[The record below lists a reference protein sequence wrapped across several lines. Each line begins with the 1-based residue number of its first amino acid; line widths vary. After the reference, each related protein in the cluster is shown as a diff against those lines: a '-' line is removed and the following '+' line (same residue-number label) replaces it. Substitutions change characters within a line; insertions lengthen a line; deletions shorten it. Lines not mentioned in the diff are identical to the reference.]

1 MKKSLLLSLCMSV
14 FAIAMHAQTEPTIVS
29 DVTSKLQNADFS
41 ADTPV
46 STTVYTYDYNMPDD
60 GVGAS
65 GESLFG
71 MQAVTGWT
79 ASAPSNNVKIMQ
91 NSEDKSNVRDD
102 EANAKASGIFA
113 YLDPDAN
120 LDEQPGLGGAYY
132 APYYGSEAVEGGQSL
147 GLVSVWGATLQ
158 YTQDVT
164 LPAGDYMMIARIYN
178 ASGTGAVASSRNG
191 FAGGDVQTY
200 SAKTVY
206 PSTEWE
212 NDTIIFRLAAETT
225 GKISLGYVAAAAG
238 SSSMPHLFI
247 DNVKL
252 YQIDA
257 KYLDQKA
264 IDEAKET
271 LLKLIDEGKLYNVDV
286 VPAEAVYDDPNATL
300 EEVLKAIEDQK
311 ARNEAGL
318 TDLSEFFIN
327 NPHFSQDEPIEDGI
341 TTYDYDMANLH
352 NGNDKA
358 VTHYGMQP
366 VTGWVASTPSD
377 NVEHQYRNPA
387 KTSEILGSDAGMNA
401 RASGVLAI
409 GGNAWLGGSVY
420 LPPTTMSDGS
430 TEGKLLGFISVWS
443 AMSQYTQQVSI
454 PAGSYTL
461 TISYYNGGGTGAVA
475 KNLMGFIED
484 AGTEHLGK
492 TTTFT
497 VGQWTK
503 ETIEFTLNEATSG
516 KFSMGYTA
524 SNAGSGSMPHLFID
538 GISLV
543 YVGTGLNVSLFALK
557 AAVESGNKLLS
568 EAFNADLRR
577 QLEDAVDAGQALVS
591 AQSKDDEKNKAATE
605 AIKALLGEVNASIA
619 AYKSLKTFRDDV
631 SAATIK
637 YNEDEYPELNVTLTN
652 MLDEVD
658 SALRS
663 LDWTTSKIEETI
675 ASLNTIIKEGV
686 KKQWDAVIASGKVLA
701 KDLDISVLF
710 DQMAYPYSTSA
721 ATNPTIEKWTKTGD
735 GQFKTQF
742 GTAEIWSG
750 SAINS
755 FKVSSTLT
763 ELPVGKY
770 TISTKAFFRNA
781 DNVTNFTNYNET
793 NTPEARLFAGANTVG
808 LTNVAALANDIEG
821 QTGWTSANGDEAAPY
836 VPNNQEAAY
845 NIFNNDEYTSLI
857 QKSVSTV
864 VPQNGSL
871 EFGIS
876 AEGMEANA
884 WTIWYTFT
892 VTYNAPTASDVA
904 GVLEALKIQA
914 ATLQDEVK
922 VVKAADEMIENAKSA
937 HENADMSS
945 VEALMDVMAKYVE
958 AIAYAEKSDSLYKVM
973 VERYDIYTELMSE
986 VESEEPKYHA
996 LMEEIG
1002 SIYEEVGGIEDNE
1015 KLQEYIDA
1023 IKDKWAAFVQYP
1035 VLETSS
1041 LDDPG
1046 NITTAIYNYSFID
1059 PATQVAGLG
1068 GWTYTSDGGNEIKTG
1083 GSEENPAAEFY
1094 NNNSFNFYQ
1103 TLKGLAEGYYQ
1114 IRVQSFYRAGAAQAN
1129 ADSLTAEPTYGQNVK
1144 LYAKTE
1150 SGEVATNV
1158 KNILQREDEEG
1169 SLETGQSATS
1179 GETVV
1184 KYAGEEEFYIP
1195 NDMTSFCEYTE
1206 IGIYWNEVKVH
1217 LNAGETLTL
1226 GLFKDTHIDNDWTIF
1241 NNFELYYLGNDE
1253 APDAINAV
1261 EVNGEK
1267 ASAAIYNLAG
1277 QRVAKAVKGLYIM
1290 DGKKVV
1296 VK

>member
-29 DVTSKLQNADFS
+29 DVTLKLQNADFS

-60 GVGAS
+60 GVGAG

-79 ASAPSNNVKIMQ
+79 ASAPSDNVKIMQ
-91 NSEDKSNVRDD
+91 NSEDKSNVRSD

-113 YLDPDAN
+113 YLNPDAN
-120 LDEQPGLGGAYY
+120 LDEQPGLGGPYY
-132 APYYGSEAVEGGQSL
+132 APFYGSEAAEGGQSL

-178 ASGTGAVASSRNG
+178 ASGTVAVASSRNG

-206 PSTEWE
+206 PSAEWE

-286 VPAEAVYDDPNATL
+286 YPAEAVYNNPNATL

-318 TDLSEFFIN
+318 TDLSEFFII
-327 NPHFSQDEPIEDGI
+327 NPHFSEGQAVEGGI
-341 TTYDYDMANLH
+341 CTYGYDCAT
-352 NGNDKA
+352 NGISTDNFSLLPVEGWTPNVTKSNGPAGGVFA
-358 VTHYGMQP
+358 V
-366 VTGWVASTPSD
+366 
-377 NVEHQYRNPA
+377 
-387 KTSEILGSDAGMNA
+387 GSGAF
-401 RASGVLAI
+401 
-409 GGNAWLGGSVY
+409 LGGKDFVV
-420 LPPTTMSDGS
+420 PTAMSDDT
-430 TEGKLLGFISVWS
+430 TEGQLLGIVTCWS
-443 AMSQYTQQVSI
+443 NSAFYKQDVTL
-454 PAGSYTL
+454 PAGSYT
-461 TISYYNGGGTGAVA
+461 ISMSYYNAGGADAVE
-475 KNLMGFIED
+475 KNLIGFVAND
-484 AGTEHLGK
+484 GTEHLGETK
-492 TTTFT
+492 SFPVGKWTTETLKFDLEGETSGYFT
-497 VGQWTK
+497 VGYKST
-503 ETIEFTLNEATSG
+503 NVGSG
-516 KFSMGYTA
+516 K
-524 SNAGSGSMPHLFID
+524 MPHLFVD
-538 GISLV
+538 GFSLI
-543 YVGTGLNVSLFALK
+543 YVGTGINASLLALNAMVSGA
-557 AAVESGNKLLS
+557 NKLLS
-568 EAFNADLRR
+568 EDFNADLRK
-577 QLEDAVDAGQALVS
+577 QLADAVDAGQALVS
-591 AQSKDDEKNKAATE
+591 AQSVDDEKNKAATE

-619 AYKSLKTFRDDV
+619 AYKSLNTFRDDV
-631 SAATIK
+631 NAARIK
-637 YNEDEYPELNVTLTN
+637 YNVEEYPELNTTLTD

-781 DNVTNFTNYNET
+781 DNATNFTNYNET

-821 QTGWTSANGDEAAPY
+821 QTGWTSANGDETAPY

-904 GVLEALKIQA
+904 DVLKALKIQA
-914 ATLQDEVK
+914 GTLQDEVK
-922 VVKAADEMIENAKSA
+922 VVKAADEMIENAKRA

-958 AIAYAEKSDSLYKVM
+958 AIAYAEQSDSLYKVM

-1068 GWTYTSDGGNEIKTG
+1068 GWTYTRDGGNEIKTG

-1129 ADSLTAEPTYGQNVK
+1129 ADSLTAERTYGQNVK

-1150 SGEVATNV
+1150 SGEVATSV

-1169 SLETGQSATS
+1169 SLETGQSATG

-1184 KYAGEEEFYIP
+1184 KYAGEDEFYIP

>member
-29 DVTSKLQNADFS
+29 DVTLKLQNADFS

-60 GVGAS
+60 GVGAG

-79 ASAPSNNVKIMQ
+79 ASAPSDNVKIMQ
-91 NSEDKSNVRDD
+91 NSEDKSNVRSD
-102 EANAKASGIFA
+102 EANAKASGVFA

-120 LDEQPGLGGAYY
+120 LDEQPGLGGPYY
-132 APYYGSEAVEGGQSL
+132 APFYGSEAAEGGQSL

-178 ASGTGAVASSRNG
+178 ASGTVAVASSRNG

-206 PSTEWE
+206 PSAEWE

-286 VPAEAVYDDPNATL
+286 YPAEVVYNNPNATL
-300 EEVLKAIEDQK
+300 EEVLQAIEAQK

-318 TDLSEFFIN
+318 TDLSEFFII
-327 NPHFSQDEPIEDGI
+327 NPHFSEGQAVEGGI
-341 TTYDYDMANLH
+341 CTYGYDCAT
-352 NGNDKA
+352 NGISTDNFSLLPVEGWTPNVTKSNGPAGGVFA
-358 VTHYGMQP
+358 V
-366 VTGWVASTPSD
+366 
-377 NVEHQYRNPA
+377 
-387 KTSEILGSDAGMNA
+387 GSGAF
-401 RASGVLAI
+401 
-409 GGNAWLGGSVY
+409 LGGKDFVV
-420 LPPTTMSDGS
+420 PTAMSDDT
-430 TEGKLLGFISVWS
+430 TEGQLLGIVTCWS
-443 AMSQYTQQVSI
+443 NSAFYKQDVTL
-454 PAGSYTL
+454 PAGSYT
-461 TISYYNGGGTGAVA
+461 ISMSYYNAGGADAVE
-475 KNLMGFIED
+475 KNLIGFVAND
-484 AGTEHLGK
+484 GTEHLGETK
-492 TTTFT
+492 SFPVGKWTTETLKFDLEGETSGYFT
-497 VGQWTK
+497 VGYKSTDVG
-503 ETIEFTLNEATSG
+503 SG
-516 KFSMGYTA
+516 K
-524 SNAGSGSMPHLFID
+524 MPHLFVD
-538 GISLV
+538 GFSLI
-543 YVGTGLNVSLFALK
+543 YVGTGINASLLALNAMVSGA
-557 AAVESGNKLLS
+557 NKLLN
-568 EAFNADLRR
+568 EDFNADLRK
-577 QLEDAVDAGQALVS
+577 QLADAIDAGQALVS
-591 AQSKDDEKNKAATE
+591 AQSKNDEANKAATE

-619 AYKSLKTFRDDV
+619 AYKSLNTFRDDV

-781 DNVTNFTNYNET
+781 DNATNFTNYEET
-793 NTPEARLFAGANTVG
+793 NTPEAHLFAGANTVG

-1002 SIYEEVGGIEDNE
+1002 SNYEEEGGIEDNE

-1068 GWTYTSDGGNEIKTG
+1068 GWTYTRDGGNEIKTG

-1150 SGEVATNV
+1150 SGEVATSV

-1169 SLETGQSATS
+1169 SLETGQSATG

-1184 KYAGEEEFYIP
+1184 KYAGEDEFYIP

-1267 ASAAIYNLAG
+1267 TSAAIYNLAG